1 MLHRVV
7 SLAVG
12 LFTVSFGAAQAAEA
26 IPGKPEPGT
35 VKIGVQPW
43 LGYGPWHIAAAK
55 GFFKENGLSDVQIVN
70 FSEQKDIDA
79 AMAGGQLDAAS
90 VPTHSAL
97 VVAQTGTSL
106 KTVLLLDFS
115 LKADAIMAKGVDT
128 VKDFK
133 GKQIAFEEGSTS
145 DVLINYA
152 LAQNGMSIGDIQRVP
167 MPAAQA
173 GSALIAGQVPISVT
187 YEPYLTVALGQDK
200 TAKIV
205 YSAGEDPGLIS
216 DVLTVHEDM
225 IKSKPGQILALIK
238 SWDEGLAYYRAHTE
252 EGRAIIA
259 KAVGSTPEELATAFD
274 GVQFYSVSENAQHL
288 GKDFETKTIKDVAK
302 AALAAKILQSDTVP
316 AAFIDSSF
324 VEAAGK

>member
-1 MLHRVV
+1 MLQRVV

-12 LFTVSFGAAQAAEA
+12 LLAISCGAAQAEDA
-26 IPGKPEPGT
+26 IPSKPEAGT
-35 VKIGVQPW
+35 VKLGVQPW

-55 GFFKENGLSDVQIVN
+55 GYFKKNGLDDVQIVN

-79 AMAGGQLDAAS
+79 AMAGGQLDVAS
-90 VPTHSAL
+90 VPTHSAV
-97 VVAQTGTSL
+97 VVAQTGLST

-115 LKADAIMAKGVDT
+115 LTADAIMAKGVDS

-133 GKQIAFEEGSTS
+133 GKKVAFEEGSTS

-152 LAQNGMSIGDIQRVP
+152 LAQNGMSINDIQRVP

-200 TAKIV
+200 AAKIV

-216 DVLTVHEDM
+216 DVLTVHDDM
-225 IKSKPGQILALIK
+225 IKKKPGQILALIK
-238 SWDEGLAYYRAHTE
+238 SWDDGLAFYRANVK

-288 GKDFETKTIKDVAK
+288 GKDFATKTIADVAK
-302 AALAAKILQSDTVP
+302 AAKAAKILQSDTVP
-316 AAFIDSSF
+316 AGFIDSSF